1 MDLEKL
7 VGFDADINWG
17 GDKVIKKHMRKVE
30 IKNSYSSLFLKK
42 LKQNI
47 KLEEVI
53 RQDFEIKK
61 LGKNFFM
68 KCLFCKSKKSLAIS
82 SEKQFGHCFCCNE
95 SFDVFGYFQKVKGLS
110 FSRAVIEVK
119 KFINLNNDIELRK
132 LLKASL
138 YSLELK
144 QGQNP
149 ISGQPIISQPFK
161 EEQTIEVVE
170 KIDWILTFL
179 ISDYARLDQ
188 EKKLLP
194 EELSDCEMVTRRIL
208 AYGFIEED
216 IGSRERLKNLF
227 DYILGILNLIED
239 NDCNLSGI
247 VYGLK

>member
-1 MDLEKL
+1 MK
-7 VGFDADINWG
+7 
-17 GDKVIKKHMRKVE
+17 KVE
-30 IKNSYSSLFLKK
+30 LNKNCSNVILKK

-47 KLEEVI
+47 KLEEVV
-53 RQDFEIKK
+53 RQDFEIERF
-61 LGKNFFM
+61 GKNYFM
-68 KCLFCKSKKSLAIS
+68 KCPFCKSKKSLSIS

-95 SFDVFGYFQKVKGLS
+95 SFDVFGYFQKVKELN

-132 LLKASL
+132 LLKASR
-138 YSLELK
+138 YISSLT

-149 ISGQPIISQPFK
+149 ILSQPIISKIFK
-161 EEQTIEVVE
+161 EEQTVEAVE
-170 KIDWILTFL
+170 KIDWIFPFL
-179 ISDYARLDQ
+179 ISDYTRLDQ

-194 EELSDCEMVTRRIL
+194 EELLECKTAVKRIL
-208 AYGFIEED
+208 AYDFLEED
-216 IGSRERLKNLF
+216 IESRERLKNLF

>member
-1 MDLEKL
+1 MKRVQET
-7 VGFDADINWG
+7 
-17 GDKVIKKHMRKVE
+17 KK
-30 IKNSYSSLFLKK
+30 YSNEFIKK

-47 KLEEVI
+47 KLEDIV
-53 RQDFEIKK
+53 RRDFEAEKF
-61 LGKNFFM
+61 GKNYFM
-68 KCLFCKSKKSLAIS
+68 KCPFCKSKKSLAIS

-95 SFDVFGYFQKVKGLS
+95 SFDVFGYFQRVKGLN
-110 FSRAVIEVK
+110 FSRAVVEVK

-138 YSLELK
+138 YISSLT

-149 ISGQPIISQPFK
+149 ISSQPIISKIFK
-161 EEQTIEVVE
+161 EEKTIEAVE
-170 KIDWILTFL
+170 KIDWIFPFL
-179 ISDYARLDQ
+179 ISDYNRLDQ

-194 EELSDCEMVTRRIL
+194 EELLECKTAVKRIL
-208 AYGFIEED
+208 VYDFLEED
-216 IGSRERLKNLF
+216 SESRERLKNLF